1 MGSAACVSSDA
12 CNVPSAWALV
22 APARP
27 LLQVAG
33 VGPAEYLLPLV
44 GGFAGSMHCVG
55 MCGGFAVAMGA
66 GPGRRR
72 RSVLYNAGRLGT
84 LLGLGAL
91 AGTAGAVAVGGG
103 PAATG
108 SRLLALA
115 AGLCMLVIALES
127 LGMAGILGGRLAAAG
142 RGVVAPLLSG
152 VVHSRSAAAPLA
164 FGALNA
170 LLPCHLI
177 YAFAAQAAATGS
189 PVAGTMVMGAFAL
202 GTMPA
207 MLGLGLAAGRL
218 APAVRHRLGRLA
230 AVLVLGFAALTI
242 ARAAGL
248 PAGHAEHGQE
258 HRRHDELRHADHQ
271 RAAE

>member
-1 MGSAACVSSDA
+1 VSSDA
-12 CNVPSAWALV
+12 CNVPSAWALL

-103 PAATG
+103 PAGSSATASTTG
-108 SRLLALA
+108 TGRTA
-115 AGLCMLVIALES
+115 AMPVDDE
-127 LGMAGILGGRLAAAG
+127 RQ
-142 RGVVAPLLSG
+142 P
-152 VVHSRSAAAPLA
+152 SA
-164 FGALNA
+164 
-170 LLPCHLI
+170 
-177 YAFAAQAAATGS
+177 
-189 PVAGTMVMGAFAL
+189 V
-202 GTMPA
+202 
-207 MLGLGLAAGRL
+207 
-218 APAVRHRLGRLA
+218 
-230 AVLVLGFAALTI
+230 
-242 ARAAGL
+242 
-248 PAGHAEHGQE
+248 PAGCRLP
-258 HRRHDELRHADHQ
+258 HRWRR
-271 RAAE
+271 RWPPR